1 MKGAAMQQKRLRNR
15 LIIIICTIFVL
26 PCLVLCYIL
35 YEQRVT
41 LSPINFV
48 LFLLILTMVII
59 GIILIYH
66 VFEAV
71 SMTAEFLKKTTEDN
85 KNLSLNLHQDVV
97 ELNEITSSANSL
109 IVRLEKTTESLNQ
122 TIEELHESDEK
133 FRNILENIEDGYY
146 EVDLTGNFTLV
157 NASMSQLLGYSRE
170 ELKGMNNRQYM
181 DKENLKR
188 AFLTFSEV
196 YKTGIPKVNLEGE
209 LIRKDGKK
217 VFVEASVSLIKNSFE
232 QSTGFRGIVH
242 NITERKLAEKQLHA
256 SLREKELLI
265 GEVHHR
271 VKNNLQVIS
280 GLLDLQAASSGN
292 PELMEMFHE
301 SQSRIR
307 SMALIHEKLYDSKNF
322 ARIDLA
328 GYVRGLSQELFQTYK
343 ISPGEIDLIIQTG
356 GDVYVDINKA
366 IPCGLILNELIS
378 NALKHAFSG
387 DGAGAITVIIRK
399 YDNKEIEIV
408 VGDNGLGL
416 PDDVDIRQPRSMG
429 LHLVNGLVKNQ
440 LDGQIEVRR
449 DNGTEFRIIFPL

>member
-1 MKGAAMQQKRLRNR
+1 
-15 LIIIICTIFVL
+15 
-26 PCLVLCYIL
+26 
-35 YEQRVT
+35 
-41 LSPINFV
+41 
-48 LFLLILTMVII
+48 
-59 GIILIYH
+59 
-66 VFEAV
+66 
-71 SMTAEFLKKTTEDN
+71 
-85 KNLSLNLHQDVV
+85 
-97 ELNEITSSANSL
+97 
-109 IVRLEKTTESLNQ
+109 
-122 TIEELHESDEK
+122 
-133 FRNILENIEDGYY
+133 
-146 EVDLTGNFTLV
+146 
-157 NASMSQLLGYSRE
+157 
-170 ELKGMNNRQYM
+170 
-181 DKENLKR
+181 
-188 AFLTFSEV
+188 
-196 YKTGIPKVNLEGE
+196 
-209 LIRKDGKK
+209 

-242 NITERKLAEKQLHA
+242 NITERKLAEKQLQA
-256 SLREKELLI
+256 SLREKEILI

-343 ISPGEIDLIIQTG
+343 INPGEIDLIIQTG

-399 YDNKEIEIV
+399 YDDKEIEIV

-429 LHLVNGLVKNQ
+429 LHLVSGLVKNQ

-449 DNGTEFRIIFPL
+449 DHGTEFRIKFPL